1 MEEVREGEMTRVG
14 RRRKGGV
21 KETKGRVREKRRQ
34 REGSWE
40 DIITSLRDCVLIPH
54 IPHDEK
60 NYIRTKIH
68 DDPLYTLI
76 I

>member
-40 DIITSLRDCVLIPH
+40 GNKEKG
-54 IPHDEK
+54 DEE
-60 NYIRTKIH
+60 
-68 DDPLYTLI
+68 
-76 I
+76 